1 MSIRPLEQ
9 KEIESNVLKKWK
21 VEPKYAIL
29 AANAFAKNRRFSK
42 DMNLPLCN
50 KQLNITQK
58 NHLVISS

>member
-29 AANAFAKNRRFSK
+29 TENAFAKNRRFSK
-42 DMNLPLCN
+42 DMNHAPL
-50 KQLNITQK
+50 
-58 NHLVISS
+58 